1 VGYFSNQLLAGA
13 RNCVLNCGGVKA
25 GDHVLILNLI
35 EDHGN
40 PADELAVQ
48 ALEAAA
54 QFAGARVQILWATGM
69 EKGWWDD
76 VPRTV
81 VAAFGAADVVIN
93 NTISIGR
100 PLRVVRD
107 LTFRQGVVS
116 VRNMASTVR
125 ILGSDWA
132 RFPYELS
139 DEITRRVGV
148 RLEAARQFRVVHS
161 NGTDL
166 TGTIG
171 RPSPSQSGMSRYDG
185 LWRDVRI
192 RPFPLGPHVP
202 VTSLDAGGLIVAD
215 RALPWEARRLGVP
228 ERRFS
233 EPLRITVEG
242 NRMTQFE
249 GGPEA
254 ERFRRF
260 YEEMG
265 EHIGEDAW
273 NVSSWHAGTH
283 PKAKV
288 YYSPD
293 ENPDVWGR
301 GEHNN
306 PNVFHFHLGGSK
318 VRHEYDYPYM
328 FHVSVE
334 MDRATVFLDGEKL
347 YDQGRLTVLDDPDFR
362 AAAREYGDPDELFNV
377 AVD

>member
-1 VGYFSNQLLAGA
+1 MGYFSNQLLAGA
-13 RNCVLNCGGVKA
+13 RNCVLNCGGVKE
-25 GDHVLILNLI
+25 GDHVLILSLI

-54 QFAGARVQILWATGM
+54 QFAGAKVQILWTTGM

-100 PLRVVRD
+100 PLRVIRD
-107 LTFRQGVVS
+107 LTFRQGIDT

-125 ILGSDWA
+125 ILGSEWA
-132 RFPYELS
+132 TFPYELS
-139 DEITRRVGV
+139 DEITRRVGL
-148 RLEAARQFRVVHS
+148 RLEAGSQYRVVHP
-161 NGTDL
+161 NGTDI
-166 TGTIG
+166 TGHLG
-171 RPSPSQSGMSRYDG
+171 RPSISQSGMSQYDT
-185 LWRDVRI
+185 LWRTVKN

-202 VTSLDAGGLIVAD
+202 VTSLDANGVIVTD
-215 RALPWEARRLGVP
+215 RSLPWEARRLGVP
-228 ERRFS
+228 EMRFS
-233 EPLRITVEG
+233 EPLRITVES
-242 NRMTQFE
+242 NQMTNFE
-249 GGPEA
+249 GGAEA
-254 ERFRRF
+254 DRFRRF
-260 YEEMG
+260 YEEM
-265 EHIGEDAW
+265 ETKIGEDAW

-318 VRHEYDYPYM
+318 VRKEYDYPYM

-347 YDQGRLTVLDDPDFR
+347 YDQGRLTVLEDEGL
-362 AAAREYGDPDELFNV
+362 REYASQFGDPNDLFNV
-377 AVD
+377 TVD